1 MKVHLIVTEESKT
14 DLLHSVEKTS
24 DMPKVRIDSFDL
36 TEDEYLLF
44 QDNQLSIPEILD
56 DRFERDQLIVYID
69 E

>member
-1 MKVHLIVTEESKT
+1 
-14 DLLHSVEKTS
+14 
-24 DMPKVRIDSFDL
+24 MPKVRIDSFDL

-56 DRFERDQLIVYID
+56 DRFARDQLIVYID

>member
-1 MKVHLIVTEESKT
+1 
-14 DLLHSVEKTS
+14 
-24 DMPKVRIDSFDL
+24 MPKVRIDSVDF